1 MVYKNFVINLG
12 VRANNQP
19 TTIEGLFNNGYD
31 LVEFFM
37 RDSNSKMSAYMNEKS
52 KKGDAQGS
60 RLLVDGLKYRL
71 GLVIPYASTWDQ
83 VRKIFNLIN
92 RR

>member
-1 MVYKNFVINLG
+1 M
-12 VRANNQP
+12 
-19 TTIEGLFNNGYD
+19 
-31 LVEFFM
+31 
-37 RDSNSKMSAYMNEKS
+37 
-52 KKGDAQGS
+52 QGS

-83 VRKIFNLIN
+83 VQNIFNLIN